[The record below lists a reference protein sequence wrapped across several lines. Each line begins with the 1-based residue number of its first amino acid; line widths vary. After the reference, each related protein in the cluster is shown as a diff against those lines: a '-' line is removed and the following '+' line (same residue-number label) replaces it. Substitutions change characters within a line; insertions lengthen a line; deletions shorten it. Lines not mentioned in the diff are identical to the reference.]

1 MKEFKDGDKV
11 HDVLTLKNGVIVAY
25 CHGYANIKF
34 NDGIVNYP
42 KEIMSLINHG
52 HLDHE
57 NFTYE
62 PVCKVKAT
70 PKPKPKKYHVEFTN
84 NHHNIRPELEPY
96 KSRDKYESIEEFAQ
110 RYNKPESATTV
121 QYNSVNFNGEPT
133 IETWWFHNDAAG
145 ALTSVKLIKD

>member
-1 MKEFKDGDKV
+1 MKEFKVGDKV
-11 HDVLTLKNGVIVAY
+11 HDVLTLKNGVIIAY
-25 CHGYANIKF
+25 CNGYANIKF

-70 PKPKPKKYHVEFTN
+70 PKPKPKKYHVEFET
-84 NHHNIRPELEPY
+84 IDDFGSFKTSQKFETIYEFIYFYKETPLIDLVLPEKQTGY
-96 KSRDKYESIEEFAQ
+96 TKKFTKSF
-110 RYNKPESATTV
+110 
-121 QYNSVNFNGEPT
+121 
-133 IETWWFHNDAAG
+133 
-145 ALTSVKLIKD
+145 LTSVKLIKD